1 MDISSL
7 IGAIIG
13 VVSILIGQALEG
25 GNIGQLLQITA
36 ALIVFGGTIGGVV
49 LSFSKEDLIGAI
61 IALKD
66 VFLDKKVDFDETI
79 AEIIRYAVKGR
90 KEGVIALE
98 KDAKYASDPLLMLGL
113 QAVSDGT
120 DPTLVRQMLE
130 TQMTLEETPVAA
142 RAKVWESAGGYSPTI
157 GIIGAVLGLIQV
169 MQNLSDPS
177 KLGAGIAVAFVATVY
192 GVGAANLFYIPFGS
206 KIKTKFR
213 KELLKKEMITEGIL
227 AIQAGE
233 SPALIERKLQSFIL
247 NSHLKEMGIK

>member
-113 QAVSDGT
+113 QEIG
-120 DPTLVRQMLE
+120 
-130 TQMTLEETPVAA
+130 
-142 RAKVWESAGGYSPTI
+142 RASC
-157 GIIGAVLGLIQV
+157 
-169 MQNLSDPS
+169 
-177 KLGAGIAVAFVATVY
+177 
-192 GVGAANLFYIPFGS
+192 
-206 KIKTKFR
+206 R
-213 KELLKKEMITEGIL
+213 
-227 AIQAGE
+227 
-233 SPALIERKLQSFIL
+233 ERV
-247 NSHLKEMGIK
+247 